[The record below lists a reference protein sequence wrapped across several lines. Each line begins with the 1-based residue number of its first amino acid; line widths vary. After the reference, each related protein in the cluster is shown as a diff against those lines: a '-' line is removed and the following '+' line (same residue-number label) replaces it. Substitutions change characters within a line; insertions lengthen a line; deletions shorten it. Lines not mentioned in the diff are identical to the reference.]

1 MASISETIEK
11 ANELHIVDNEANPY
25 IHALN
30 GAVRVL
36 MARAG
41 IKSFTITEAEWK
53 QAHDNDEDLSAT
65 RTRDVMEFRLDKFS
79 EIEQA
84 LNKVIGENDAGQKQ
98 FY

>member
-1 MASISETIEK
+1 MSTVSEDIER
-11 ANELHIVDNEANPY
+11 ANEIHVVDNEANPY
-25 IHALN
+25 IHALT

-41 IKSFTITEAEWK
+41 LKSFTINAEEWK
-53 QAHDNDEDLSAT
+53 QAHDNDEDLSAH
-65 RTRDVMEFRLDKFS
+65 RTKDTLEFRLDKFS

>member
-1 MASISETIEK
+1 MPTISEGIAT

-25 IHALN
+25 IHALT

-41 IKSFTITEAEWK
+41 IKSFTISEKEWA
-53 QAHDNDEDLSAT
+53 QAHDNDEDLSCT
-65 RTRDVMEFRLDKFS
+65 RTRDTMEFRLDKYS
-79 EIEQA
+79 EIEAA
-84 LNKVIGENDAGQKQ
+84 LNKVIGENDAGLKQ